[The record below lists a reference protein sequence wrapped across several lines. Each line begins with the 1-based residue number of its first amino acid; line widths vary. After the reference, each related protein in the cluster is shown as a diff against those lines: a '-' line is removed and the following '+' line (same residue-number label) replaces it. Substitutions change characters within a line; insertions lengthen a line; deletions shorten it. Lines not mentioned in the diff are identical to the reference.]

1 MSLQREKRP
10 KFKMWKSLMHRKR
23 KYSEQQLPCDR
34 ESYAALAAMQ
44 GGSAAT
50 LPPSLDALRACEY
63 GRLLLIARWRYLQY
77 EVLKKQL
84 FCKCCKFFV
93 AMHFIS

>member
-10 KFKMWKSLMHRKR
+10 KFKMWKSLMNRKR
-23 KYSEQQLPCDR
+23 KYSEQPCDR

-44 GGSAAT
+44 GGNAAT

-63 GRLLLIARWRYLQY
+63 GRYSTLDGATAPLLIKLKSTFTQSLLHFLQ
-77 EVLKKQL
+77 
-84 FCKCCKFFV
+84 
-93 AMHFIS
+93 

>member
-10 KFKMWKSLMHRKR
+10 KFSMWKAILHRKR
-23 KYSEQQLPCDR
+23 KYSEVIACDR

-50 LPPSLDALRACEY
+50 LPPSLDALRACK
-63 GRLLLIARWRYLQY
+63 YLY
-77 EVLKKQL
+77 YSLKD
-84 FCKCCKFFV
+84 V
-93 AMHFIS
+93 AH

>member
-1 MSLQREKRP
+1 MSLQRP
-10 KFKMWKSLMHRKR
+10 KKTKLKMWKAIMHRKR
-23 KYSEQQLPCDR
+23 KYSEVMPCDR

-63 GRLLLIARWRYLQY
+63 SATP
-77 EVLKKQL
+77 
-84 FCKCCKFFV
+84 
-93 AMHFIS
+93 H